1 MSNET
6 PLERRMRRHRQ
17 AQEKGK
23 AYRELMQAQV
33 GAMEVGLS
41 VVVGT
46 LLGYWVDRNYETTP
60 WGLFVGL
67 LLGVIT
73 AGRTLYRISKQGLGE
88 SDDGDEKPPTGG
100 AEGAPQPS
108 EEEPRG

>member
-1 MSNET
+1 MTDET

-67 LLGVIT
+67 MLGVLT
-73 AGRTLYRISKQGLGE
+73 AGRTLYRISKQGLGDTG
-88 SDDGDEKPPTGG
+88 DD
-100 AEGAPQPS
+100 EGNPQPS
-108 EEEPRG
+108 GAEAPPSPRDEEDRA